1 MRYFL
6 IFLITIGLIILVF
19 VIILKSFS
27 SAPAKPTTPLADY
40 SNTSTVVEMTI
51 EGPVNDNQDHNAVQM
66 IVGQTSSEINIIQGY
81 QGNVISTQSYPN
93 NSAAY
98 GWFLR
103 SLDLA
108 GYSRGKN
115 DPSLTDYRGYCSNG
129 DVYIYQVLN
138 GSNTIEQYW
147 DTSCGG
153 QATFKGDSS
162 QVQSLFEAQFPDY
175 SDITSNVNI

>member
-1 MRYFL
+1 
-6 IFLITIGLIILVF
+6 

-27 SAPAKPTTPLADY
+27 STPTKPPTPLVDY

-51 EGPVNDNQDHNAVQM
+51 DGPVTADQNHNAVQM

-81 QGNVISTQSYPN
+81 QNDVINTQSYPN

-108 GYSRGKN
+108 GYSEGKN
-115 DPSLTDYRGYCSNG
+115 DPSLTDYRGYCSTG
-129 DVYIYQVLN
+129 DIYIYQVIN
-138 GSNTIEQYW
+138 GTNTIEQYW
-147 DTSCGG
+147 NTSCGG
-153 QATFKGDSS
+153 QGTFKGSYS
-162 QVQSLFEAQFPDY
+162 LVQNLFEAQFPDY